1 MPDFCAGAIMAGVGG
16 AGKGG
21 VGTAAI
27 HGFLCWGLDAVQ
39 PAKRGWHVP
48 TRLQTFITRV
58 LMT

>member
-1 MPDFCAGAIMAGVGG
+1 MAGVRGV
-16 AGKGG
+16 GKGC